1 MNAFKLLLLFY
12 LTFTLNEFSEK
23 NSCFPFNLGANCSLP
38 LNVKGLST
46 PGKFNHQNKLRLLAR
61 CHSGCLFE
69 VSTAF
74 VGGTFLIFG
83 WGFVGIGYID
93 VGQVSYSEFQVVKS
107 FCHKSHWFNLQFLSY
122 SLIILCSFGALK
134 CLLQHSF

>member
-1 MNAFKLLLLFY
+1 MLVLFYCSYTSHCNGLDIKIIGRYYLIYKKKKRHYLTMNAFKLVLLFY

-23 NSCFPFNLGANCSLP
+23 NSCFPFNLGANCSLS

-83 WGFVGIGYID
+83 WGFGGIGYID
-93 VGQVSYSEFQVVKS
+93 VG
-107 FCHKSHWFNLQFLSY
+107 
-122 SLIILCSFGALK
+122 
-134 CLLQHSF
+134 